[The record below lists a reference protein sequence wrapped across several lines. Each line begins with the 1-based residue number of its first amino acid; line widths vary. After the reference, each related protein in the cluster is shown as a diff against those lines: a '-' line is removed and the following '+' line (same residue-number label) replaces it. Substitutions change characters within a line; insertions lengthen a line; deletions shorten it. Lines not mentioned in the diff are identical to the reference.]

1 MRWGKA
7 LSYGVKFFIMSFA
20 FTVVGALMLASA
32 LSIRVTTD
40 SGGYVISLN
49 LATLNN
55 VGALMLAIIGLMVI
69 IIGNIASFF
78 KLLSDVMREGSDVRE
93 YLW

>member
-7 LSYGVKFFIMSFA
+7 LSYGIKFFLMSFA
-20 FTVVGALMLASA
+20 FTIVGALMLASA

-40 SGGYVISLN
+40 GGGYVISLD

-55 VGALMLAIIGLMVI
+55 VGALTLAIMGLMVI
-69 IIGNIASFF
+69 VIGNVASFF
-78 KLLSDVMREGSDVRE
+78 KLLSEVMREGSDVRE